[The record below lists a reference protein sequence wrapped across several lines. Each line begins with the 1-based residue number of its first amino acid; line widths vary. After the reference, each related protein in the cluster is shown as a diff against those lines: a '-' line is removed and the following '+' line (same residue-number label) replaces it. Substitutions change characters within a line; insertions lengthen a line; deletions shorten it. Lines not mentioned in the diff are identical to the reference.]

1 VTVLAA
7 IRPDDVNLALLFHV
21 LGAMLLL
28 GGLVTAATAGIA
40 GWREDTNQLQRLAY
54 KTLLLV
60 AFPGFVLMRLAAE
73 WVYREE
79 NLDAVPEEPAW
90 IGIGYMT
97 ADLGGLL
104 LLVSLVLGGI
114 GVRRGGGGALLKA
127 VVVLATLLV
136 AVYVVAVWAM
146 GAKPT

>member
-1 VTVLAA
+1 MLAA
-7 IRPDDVNLALLFHV
+7 IRPDDVSFALLFHV
-21 LGAMLLL
+21 LGAMILL
-28 GGLVTAATAGIA
+28 GGLVTAAAAGIA
-40 GWREDTNQLQRLAY
+40 GWREDTGQLQRLAY

-60 AFPGFVLMRLAAE
+60 AFPGFLVMRLAAE

-90 IGIGYMT
+90 IDVGYIT

-104 LLVSLVLGGI
+104 LLVALVLGGI
-114 GVRRGGGGALLKA
+114 GVRRGGGGALLKTA
-127 VVVLATLLV
+127 VVLATVLV
-136 AVYVVAVWAM
+136 AVYVIAVWAM

>member
-1 VTVLAA
+1 MLAA
-7 IRPDDVNLALLFHV
+7 IRPDDVNVALLFHV
-21 LGAMLLL
+21 LGAMILL
-28 GGLVTAATAGIA
+28 GALVTAAAAGIA
-40 GWREDTNQLQRLAY
+40 GWREDTGQLQRLAY

-60 AFPGFVLMRLAAE
+60 AFPGFVVMRLAAE

-90 IGIGYMT
+90 IDVGYIT

-104 LLVSLVLGGI
+104 LLVALVLGGI
-114 GVRRGGGGALLKA
+114 GVRSGGGGALLKTA
-127 VVVLATLLV
+127 VVLATVLV